1 MTLKTDEELYDE
13 FLKGNKKSFEE
24 IVLRHRINMIHFILN
39 YTKDISTAEDI
50 VQDSFVYLLVNKD
63 YYSNKYK
70 LKTYLYMIAKCR
82 AINFLKKNK
91 QESEFIEDYLSLSNQ
106 DTITSRKIIDDI
118 DNKEKLKKIILA
130 MNNLKLHY
138 REVIYLS
145 DFQGMT
151 IEEIGQI
158 INKNKIQVS
167 SLLYNARKSL
177 RRLLKKDG
185 IIYGE

>member
-1 MTLKTDEELYDE
+1 
-13 FLKGNKKSFEE
+13 
-24 IVLRHRINMIHFILN
+24 
-39 YTKDISTAEDI
+39 
-50 VQDSFVYLLVNKD
+50 
-63 YYSNKYK
+63 
-70 LKTYLYMIAKCR
+70 
-82 AINFLKKNK
+82 
-91 QESEFIEDYLSLSNQ
+91 
-106 DTITSRKIIDDI
+106 
-118 DNKEKLKKIILA
+118 